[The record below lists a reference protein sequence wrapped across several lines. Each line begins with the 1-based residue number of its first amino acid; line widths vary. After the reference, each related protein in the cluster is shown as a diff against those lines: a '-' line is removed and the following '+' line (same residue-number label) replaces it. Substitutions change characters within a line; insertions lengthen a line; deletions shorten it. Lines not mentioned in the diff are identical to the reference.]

1 MAPEPEVAL
10 LAAELAA
17 ELALFEAELAAE
29 LLLLATELPLLDAEL
44 AAELADEE
52 ASEAEEE
59 AAEEAEEAE
68 EEADEEAEL
77 PPVML
82 FRTEP
87 GELLV
92 DGRGL
97 GVRGT
102 ESLTWGT
109 GGARDD
115 GAFVR
120 G

>member
-1 MAPEPEVAL
+1 MAIAPEPEVALPAAELAAELAL

-17 ELALFEAELAAE
+17 EL
-29 LLLLATELPLLDAEL
+29 LLLAAELPLLDAEL
-44 AAELADEE
+44 ADELADEE

-68 EEADEEAEL
+68 EAEL

-92 DGRGL
+92 CDRVGDELAMGR
-97 GVRGT
+97 
-102 ESLTWGT
+102 LTWGT

-115 GAFVR
+115 GTFR
-120 G
+120 RR